1 MKPIILIGYMGAGKT
16 TLGRH
21 LAQSLEVDFID
32 LDWWIENRF
41 HKKIPDIFAE
51 QGEDRFREV
60 ERKMLHEVAEFENI
74 VLSCGGGTPCYSD
87 NMEYMNTV
95 AETVWLRA
103 TPDVLQTH
111 LGMGKSIR
119 PLIQGK
125 PPDELHDFIVKSLRQ
140 REPYY
145 TQAKHVIDINVI
157 HTKEQ
162 IQEYVNQIVTLT
174 SPSSQQAH

>member
-1 MKPIILIGYMGAGKT
+1 MRPIVLIGYMGAGKT
-16 TLGRH
+16 TLGRA
-21 LAQSLEVDFID
+21 LSQSLQVDFID

-51 QGEDRFREV
+51 KGEAAFREV

-74 VLSCGGGTPCYSD
+74 VLSCGGGTPCFGD
-87 NMEYMNTV
+87 NMEYMNSV
-95 AETVWLRA
+95 AETVYLRA
-103 TPDVLQTH
+103 TPKVLQTH

-125 PPDELHDFIVKSLRQ
+125 TPDELHDFIIQSLKE

-145 TQAKHVIDINVI
+145 LQAKHILDINVI
-157 HTKEQ
+157 RTKEH
-162 IQEYVNQIVTLT
+162 IQEYVRQIKSIINLL
-174 SPSSQQAH
+174 

>member
-1 MKPIILIGYMGAGKT
+1 MRPIVLIGYMGAGKT
-16 TLGRH
+16 TLGRA
-21 LAQSLEVDFID
+21 LSQSLQVDFID

-51 QGEDRFREV
+51 KGEAAFREV

-74 VLSCGGGTPCYSD
+74 VLSCGGGTPCFGD
-87 NMEYMNTV
+87 NMEYMNSV
-95 AETVWLRA
+95 AETVYLRA
-103 TPDVLQTH
+103 TPEVLQTH

-125 PPDELHDFIVKSLRQ
+125 TPDELHDFIIQSLKE

-145 TQAKHVIDINVI
+145 LQAKHILDINVI
-157 HTKEQ
+157 RTKEH
-162 IQEYVNQIVTLT
+162 IQEYVRQIKSIINLL
-174 SPSSQQAH
+174 

>member
-1 MKPIILIGYMGAGKT
+1 MKSIALIGYMGAGKT
-16 TLGRH
+16 TLGRA
-21 LAQSLEVDFID
+21 LALSLEVDFID

-51 QGEDRFREV
+51 QGEARFREI
-60 ERKMLHEVAEFENI
+60 EQKMLHEVAEFENI
-74 VLSCGGGTPCYSD
+74 VLSCGGGTPCFGN
-87 NMEYMNTV
+87 NMEYLNSV
-95 AETVWLRA
+95 SETVWLRA
-103 TPDVLQTH
+103 TPDVLQVH

-125 PPDELHDFIVKSLRQ
+125 SPDELHDYIVQSLQQ

-145 TQAKHVIDINVI
+145 SQAKHIIDINVI

-162 IQEYVNQIVTLT
+162 INSYVELMKLKIKCNE
-174 SPSSQQAH
+174 

>member
-32 LDWWIENRF
+32 LDWWSENRF

-125 PPDELHDFIVKSLRQ
+125 TPDELHDFIVKSLQQ

-174 SPSSQQAH
+174 SPSFQQAH

>member
-1 MKPIILIGYMGAGKT
+1 MRPIVLIGYMGAGKT
-16 TLGRH
+16 TLGRA
-21 LAQSLEVDFID
+21 LSQSLQVDFID

-51 QGEDRFREV
+51 KGEAAFREV

-74 VLSCGGGTPCYSD
+74 VISCGGGTPCFGD
-87 NMEYMNTV
+87 NMEYLNSV
-95 AETVWLRA
+95 AETVYLRA
-103 TPDVLQTH
+103 TPEVLQTH

-125 PPDELHDFIVKSLRQ
+125 APDELHDFIIQSLKE

-145 TQAKHVIDINVI
+145 LQAKHILDINVI
-157 HTKEQ
+157 RTKEH
-162 IQEYVNQIVTLT
+162 IQEYVRQIKSIINLL
-174 SPSSQQAH
+174 

>member
-125 PPDELHDFIVKSLRQ
+125 TPDELHDFIVKSLQQ

-174 SPSSQQAH
+174 SPSFQQAH